1 MKEILLTSSV
11 LILALLLLRLL
22 FRKTISRRVQYAL
35 WGLVLLRLLIPVN
48 LPALRHNVLTAAE
61 PVQAQVVQRLE
72 RQEVFLPV
80 ERAPLAQHPEAQ
92 DAAPDVGAAVTRP
105 AVPAASDG
113 WVVATDTTAVR
124 YRQLTAAEILTYI
137 WYAGMAVMAVWF
149 LTANVRFAVRLRRSR
164 RPYPAAGC
172 KYPVYLAEHL
182 PSPCL
187 FGLLRPAV
195 YLTPAAVES
204 PETLR
209 HVLAHETTH
218 ARHLDPL
225 WSLLRCVCLAVYWF
239 DPLVWI
245 AAVVSRRDCE
255 LACDEGAL
263 KRLGEA
269 ERIPYGRTLL
279 RLIPVA
285 RTPESPMLSAT
296 TMTAGKRELK
306 DRVTR
311 IAENRRTM
319 GVALLAMVTAAAL
332 VCALTFT
339 GAKPSVR
346 SLTGEE
352 LSGYALVFNTADRW
366 QDSAGNDCTLRPVQ
380 FLTSVY
386 DDPMKIDMY
395 HLFYNGVSLE
405 QPISAA
411 ERQELVDT
419 CYDGYDPEVDLIKI
433 TAEQADHVLVR
444 WVDLTLAETDALNM
458 GSFAYLANYDA
469 YYHFHGDTNAPGDV
483 CFYAGEQSGDTVTLY
498 YQPEQCGVHLAD
510 TAGSNEEVWAKVTVE
525 PQKDGGFHIL
535 SNQLCHRPDGLLG
548 ESRLLTGEE
557 LAFFN
562 TEFFNSETADENGM
576 ANANYHNQFLTCLYD
591 SPQNLNLFDL
601 FYNGIGTWEAPSRA
615 ELEQLGVLA
624 ADGSQ
629 ICPTYKL
636 TAAAMDAFLLEN
648 TGLTLAQTNKVD
660 LDAFDYLP
668 DYDAY
673 YLTKGDTNYRSVTFT
688 SGERRGDYIQL
699 YWKDFYYG
707 SETNECV
714 TLLDRGDGQYW
725 FVSHLL
731 VDSDV
736 PSAFAYPEEDPWM
749 TIPLDDLTPY
759 EPQKMPLTRHSMDC
773 DQRGAGFIIDGT
785 DGGEYSI
792 QIYRSTDG
800 NVYAAVMQSE
810 AVGRD
815 GISEWEAD
823 VFFTFPSNV
832 YVSNDAERTDLFFF
846 HDLLGHS
853 GFTVSYSDYLS
864 GGPGRGGQIG
874 EVTDYYYLDGD
885 GVPCLLAHAKGD
897 TTIMDLD
904 GDGINELCAASGASG
919 QIFFLRDGRFYEAD
933 VKSLLQDAWPE
944 LRYWESAQWDVSY
957 RRMTVSASVSMPEWA
972 TAEHRDPS
980 ATAVRYV
987 YYRDGELLVYKPDAA
1002 EATDHVVGTPDVPEA
1017 VVAAAKATVLEA
1029 YQSARTE
1036 GYNAG
1041 AEFDDWRVE
1050 YLAEDWSQTYSGGTL
1065 VAYNMNYEYH
1075 AGKPAAITLA
1085 GGAYVDEDGWC
1096 MPDYPYCH
1104 YLFFIERDGQYTF
1117 LEEQMINDARPGSET
1132 FEAEMQRWAVELGLA
1147 SVADAAPEEL
1157 LSQLYDGSGG
1167 RFLTYLSAMSETDRQ
1182 TVCRKLDTILQG
1194 GTAEQ
1199 QSLYLD
1205 AVQTMAWCSHSF
1217 NDAQREAYDYFLE
1230 HSARSSQAAY
1240 RAQAVMDAL
1249 TGGGAVQMRLEPAD
1263 GVRGGDYT
1271 VGVSDGSGAVRAQG
1285 FSGSFYWATASDSD
1299 PSGSSITLQ
1308 SPDGRCTITAWENS
1322 SIVRCEEP
1330 GETAW
1335 LMAASTSSA
1344 PYDGNT
1350 VFTYLRKWYDEAEFN
1365 ALVDRLI
1372 VPADGRN
1379 REELAQSWLDA
1390 VGDVTIH
1397 QVTPGS
1403 KYENSFVQNRVTV
1416 ESAEPAAGLYDPELL
1431 AGQHFTFTNERIF
1444 VPGNYR
1450 SKEQQTVNSSARAYH
1465 GEYGPMPGGGAF
1477 LDTRSGLL
1485 YQTAD
1490 GWKGTFAP

>member
-35 WGLVLLRLLIPVN
+35 WGLVALRLLVPVS
-48 LPALRHNVLTAAE
+48 LPAMEHNVLTAAE
-61 PVQAQVVQRLE
+61 PVTARITDPALYVTPYRETIVSAPPG
-72 RQEVFLPV
+72 VFQTPAPYQSFRVDTATEDSTVTFTDGEHVTHSIEYKSQIPLTPV
-80 ERAPLAQHPEAQ
+80 LK
-92 DAAPDVGAAVTRP
+92 AVWH
-105 AVPAASDG
+105 AGMYV
-113 WVVATDTTAVR
+113 
-124 YRQLTAAEILTYI
+124 TAA
-137 WYAGMAVMAVWF
+137 WF
-149 LTANVRFAVRLRRSR
+149 LLANLRFLLRLRRSR
-164 RPYPAAGC
+164 KPYPVENC
-172 KYPVYLAEHL
+172 PYPVYLTAEL

-187 FGLLRPAV
+187 FGLFHPAV

-209 HVLAHETTH
+209 HVLIHETTH

-245 AAVVSRRDCE
+245 AAIVSRRDCE

-263 KRLGEA
+263 RQLGES
-269 ERIPYGRTLL
+269 ERIPYGQTLL

-285 RTPESPMLSAT
+285 GRSESPMLSAT

-311 IAENRRTM
+311 IAENRRTV
-319 GVALLAMVTAAAL
+319 GVALLAVVTAAAL

-352 LSGYALVFNTADRW
+352 LSEYALTFNTADRW

-386 DDPMKIDMY
+386 DDPTKIDMY
-395 HLFYNGVSLE
+395 HLFYNGVSPE

-419 CYDGYDPEVDLIKI
+419 CYDGYDPEVDLIKL

-444 WVDLTLAETDALNM
+444 WVDLPLAETDALNM
-458 GSFAYLANYDA
+458 GSFSYLSDYDA
-469 YYHFHGDTNAPGDV
+469 YYHFHGDTNAPGSV
-483 CFYAGEQSGDTVTLY
+483 CFYAGECSGDTVTLY
-498 YQPEQCGVHLAD
+498 YQPEQCGVYLVD
-510 TAGSNEEVWAKVTVE
+510 TAGSGEEVWAKVTVE
-525 PQKDGGFHIL
+525 PQPDGGLRIL
-535 SNQLCHRPDGLLG
+535 SNQICGRPDDLLG
-548 ESRLLTGEE
+548 VTRPLTGEE

-562 TEFFNSETADENGM
+562 TEFFNHDTDVDGVVR
-576 ANANYHNQFLTCLYD
+576 ANPHNQFLTCLYNV
-591 SPQNLNLFDL
+591 PQEINLYDL
-601 FYNGIGTWEAPSRA
+601 FYDGGGVREAPSQE

-624 ADGSQ
+624 EDGSQ
-629 ICPTYKL
+629 ICPTDKF
-636 TAAAMDAFLLEN
+636 TRADMDAFLLEN
-648 TGLTLAQTNKVD
+648 TGLTLAQTNQVD

-668 DYDAY
+668 EYDAY
-673 YLTKGDTNYRSVTFT
+673 YHTHGDTNYRSVTFT
-688 SGERRGDYIQL
+688 SGQRRGDYIQL

-707 SETNECV
+707 GETNECV

-731 VDSDV
+731 LDGDV
-736 PSAFAYPEEDPWM
+736 PSAFAYPDEEPWM
-749 TIPLDDLTPY
+749 TIPLSGLTPY
-759 EPQKMPLTRHSMDC
+759 QPQKTTLTRHSMDC

-792 QIYRSTDG
+792 RIYRSTDG

-810 AVGRD
+810 AAGRD
-815 GISEWEAD
+815 GMSEWEAD
-823 VFFTFPSNV
+823 VFFTFPNNV
-832 YVSNDAERTDLFFF
+832 DVSNDAERTDLFFF
-846 HDLLGHS
+846 EDLMGYS
-853 GFTVSYSDYLS
+853 GFTVTYRDYLS
-864 GGPGRGGQIG
+864 GGPGQGGQIG

-897 TTIMDLD
+897 AQLIDLD
-904 GDGINELCAASGASG
+904 GDGENELCAASGVSG
-919 QIFFLRDGRFYEAD
+919 QFFFLRDGRYYEAD
-933 VKSLLQDAWPE
+933 VKALLQDIWPE
-944 LRYWESAQWDVSY
+944 MNYWDHASWDLNY
-957 RRMTVSASVSMPEWA
+957 RRLAVSGFVTMPEWA
-972 TAEHRDPS
+972 TAEHPQPNADF
-980 ATAVRYV
+980 TRYL
-987 YYRDGELLVYKPDAA
+987 YYRDGALLVYKPDKDSQTA
-1002 EATDHVVGTPDVPEA
+1002 DHVVGTPDVPEP
-1017 VVAAAKATVLEA
+1017 VLAAAKAAVQKA
-1029 YQSARTE
+1029 YQDYKND
-1036 GYNAG
+1036 GYDSG
-1041 AEFDDWRVE
+1041 ADLDDWRVE
-1050 YLAEDWSQTYSGGTL
+1050 YVAEDWYRAYPNGML
-1065 VAYNMNYEYH
+1065 IAYNLNYEYH
-1075 AGKPAAITLA
+1075 AQKPANVTLA
-1085 GGAYVDEDGWC
+1085 GGAYVDEDGWL

-1104 YLFFIERDGQYTF
+1104 YLFFTETDGQYTF
-1117 LEEQMINDARPGSET
+1117 LEEWMLNDGGPGSKV
-1132 FEAEMQRWAVELGLA
+1132 FDAEMQRWAVELGLS
-1147 SVADAAPEEL
+1147 SVADTTPEEL
-1157 LSQLYDGSGG
+1157 LHQLYDGMGG
-1167 RFLTYLSAMSETDRQ
+1167 QFLTQLSTMSETDRQ
-1182 TVCRKLDTILQG
+1182 TVCQKLDVILQE

-1217 NDAQREAYDYFLE
+1217 DGAQREAYDYFLE

-1416 ESAEPAAGLYDPELL
+1416 ESVEPAAGLYDPELL
-1431 AGQHFTFTNERIF
+1431 AGLHFTFTNERIF

-1490 GWKGTFAP
+1490 GWKGTFAL

>member
-35 WGLVLLRLLIPVN
+35 WGLVALRLLVPVS
-48 LPALRHNVLTAAE
+48 LPAMEHNVLTAAE
-61 PVQAQVVQRLE
+61 PVTARITDPALYVTPYRETIVSAPPGVFQTPAPYQAFRVDTATEDSTVTFTDGKNVTHSIEYKSQIPLT
-72 RQEVFLPV
+72 PV
-80 ERAPLAQHPEAQ
+80 LK
-92 DAAPDVGAAVTRP
+92 AV
-105 AVPAASDG
+105 
-113 WVVATDTTAVR
+113 
-124 YRQLTAAEILTYI
+124 
-137 WYAGMAVMAVWF
+137 WYAGMTIMAVWF
-149 LTANVRFAVRLRRSR
+149 LLANLRFLLRLRRSR
-164 RPYPAAGC
+164 RPYPVENC
-172 KYPVYLAEHL
+172 PYPVYLTAEL

-187 FGLLRPAV
+187 FGLFHPAV

-209 HVLAHETTH
+209 HVLIHETTH

-245 AAVVSRRDCE
+245 AAIVSRRDCE

-263 KRLGEA
+263 RQLGES
-269 ERIPYGRTLL
+269 ERIPYGQTLL

-285 RTPESPMLSAT
+285 GRPESPMLSAT

-311 IAENRRTM
+311 IAENRRTV
-319 GVALLAMVTAAAL
+319 GVALLAVVTAAAL

-352 LSGYALVFNTADRW
+352 LSGYALTFNTADRW

-386 DDPMKIDMY
+386 DQPRSIDMY
-395 HLFYNGVSLE
+395 QLFYNGVSPE
-405 QPISAA
+405 QAVSDA
-411 ERQELVDT
+411 ERQEVTDT
-419 CYDGYDPEVDLIKI
+419 YYSGSDPEVDLIRI
-433 TAEQADHVLVR
+433 TAEQADTVLTR
-444 WVDLTLAETDALNM
+444 WTGLTLAETDALNM
-458 GSFAYLANYDA
+458 GSFSYLSDYDA
-469 YYHFHGDTNAPGDV
+469 YYHFHGDTNAPGSV
-483 CFYAGEQSGDTVTLY
+483 CFYAGECSGDTVTLY
-498 YQPEQCGVHLAD
+498 YQPEQCGVYLVD
-510 TAGSNEEVWAKVTVE
+510 TAGSGEEVWAKVTVE
-525 PQKDGGFHIL
+525 PQPDGNLRIL
-535 SNQLCHRPDGLLG
+535 SNQICGRPDDLLG
-548 ESRLLTGEE
+548 VTRPLTGEE

-562 TEFFNSETADENGM
+562 TEFFNHDTDVDGVVR
-576 ANANYHNQFLTCLYD
+576 ANPHNQFLTCLYNA
-591 SPQNLNLFDL
+591 PQEINLYDL
-601 FYNGIGTWEAPSRA
+601 FYDGGGVREAPSQE

-624 ADGSQ
+624 EDGSQ
-629 ICPTYKL
+629 ICPTDKF
-636 TAAAMDAFLLEN
+636 TRADMDAFLLEN
-648 TGLTLAQTNKVD
+648 TGLTLAQTNQVD

-668 DYDAY
+668 EYDAY
-673 YLTKGDTNYRSVTFT
+673 YHTHGDTNYRSVTFT
-688 SGERRGDYIQL
+688 SGQRRGDYIQL

-707 SETNECV
+707 GETNECI

-731 VDSDV
+731 LDGDV
-736 PSAFAYPEEDPWM
+736 PSAFAYPDEEPWM
-749 TIPLDDLTPY
+749 TLPLSGLTPY
-759 EPQKMPLTRHSMDC
+759 QPQKTTLTRHSMDC

-792 QIYRSTDG
+792 RIYRSTDG

-810 AVGRD
+810 AAGRD
-815 GISEWEAD
+815 GMSEWEAD
-823 VFFTFPSNV
+823 VFFTFPNNV
-832 YVSNDAERTDLFFF
+832 DVSNDAERTDLFFF
-846 HDLLGHS
+846 EDLMGYS
-853 GFTVSYSDYLS
+853 GFTVTYRDYLS
-864 GGPGRGGQIG
+864 GGPGQGGQIG

-897 TTIMDLD
+897 AQLIDLD

-919 QIFFLRDGRFYEAD
+919 QIFFQRDSRFYEAD

-957 RRMTVSASVSMPEWA
+957 RRMTVSASAGMPEWA
-972 TAEHRDPS
+972 DAEHRDPS

-1002 EATDHVVGTPDVPEA
+1002 EATDHVVGAPDVPEA

-1075 AGKPAAITLA
+1075 AGKPAAIMLA

-1104 YLFFIERDGQYTF
+1104 YLLFAEKDGQYTF
-1117 LEEQMINDARPGSET
+1117 LKEQMINDGGPGT
-1132 FEAEMQRWAVELGLA
+1132 PFFEAEMLWLAADAGLT
-1147 SVADAAPEEL
+1147 SLTDAAPEEL
-1157 LSQLYDGSGG
+1157 LLQLYDGKGG
-1167 RFLTYLSAMSETDRQ
+1167 RFLTQLSTMSETDRQ
-1182 TVCRKLDTILQG
+1182 TVCQKLDVILQE

-1217 NDAQREAYDYFLE
+1217 DGAQREAYDYFLE
-1230 HSARSSQAAY
+1230 HSARSSQAAQQ
-1240 RAQAVMDAL
+1240 AQQIMDAL
-1249 TGGGAVQMRLEPAD
+1249 VSEGTITLEYWENGSVNTRALDPTQ
-1263 GVRGGDYT
+1263 GVT
-1271 VGVSDGSGAVRAQG
+1271 PLRAAA
-1285 FSGSFYWATASDSD
+1285 FSDSFFWAEAAPIED
-1299 PSGSSITLQ
+1299 GALPEPKLTLSSRNGDITVTVWGPCPQVYCVYQDRTYAFLAAGTATGF
-1308 SPDGRCTITAWENS
+1308 DGDR
-1322 SIVRCEEP
+1322 P
-1330 GETAW
+1330 
-1335 LMAASTSSA
+1335 
-1344 PYDGNT
+1344 
-1350 VFTYLRKWYDEAEFN
+1350 FTYLRKWYDDAK
-1365 ALVDRLI
+1365 
-1372 VPADGRN
+1372 
-1379 REELAQSWLDA
+1379 AQ
-1390 VGDVTIH
+1390 
-1397 QVTPGS
+1397 
-1403 KYENSFVQNRVTV
+1403 
-1416 ESAEPAAGLYDPELL
+1416 
-1431 AGQHFTFTNERIF
+1431 
-1444 VPGNYR
+1444 
-1450 SKEQQTVNSSARAYH
+1450 
-1465 GEYGPMPGGGAF
+1465 
-1477 LDTRSGLL
+1477 
-1485 YQTAD
+1485 
-1490 GWKGTFAP
+1490 

>member
-35 WGLVLLRLLIPVN
+35 WGLVALRLLVPVS
-48 LPALRHNVLTAAE
+48 LPAMEHNVLTAAE
-61 PVQAQVVQRLE
+61 PVTARITAPALYVTPYRETIVSAPPGVFQTPAPYQAFRVDTATEDSTVTFTDGEHVTHSIEYKSQIPLT
-72 RQEVFLPV
+72 PV
-80 ERAPLAQHPEAQ
+80 LK
-92 DAAPDVGAAVTRP
+92 AV
-105 AVPAASDG
+105 
-113 WVVATDTTAVR
+113 
-124 YRQLTAAEILTYI
+124 

-149 LTANVRFAVRLRRSR
+149 LLANLRFLLRLRRSR
-164 RPYPAAGC
+164 RPYPVESC
-172 KYPVYLAEHL
+172 PYPVYLTAEL

-187 FGLLRPAV
+187 FGLFHPAV

-209 HVLAHETTH
+209 HVLIHETTH

-225 WSLLRCVCLAVYWF
+225 WSLLRCVCLAIYWF

-245 AAVVSRRDCE
+245 AAIVSRRDCE

-263 KRLGEA
+263 RQLGES
-269 ERIPYGRTLL
+269 ERIPYGQTLL

-285 RTPESPMLSAT
+285 GRPESPMLSAT

-311 IAENRRTM
+311 IAENRRTV
-319 GVALLAMVTAAAL
+319 GVALLAVVTAAAL

-346 SLTGEE
+346 PLTGEE
-352 LSGYALVFNTADRW
+352 LSEYALAFNTADRW
-366 QDSAGNDCTLRPVQ
+366 QDSAGNDCGLRPVQ

-386 DDPMKIDMY
+386 DDPTKIDMY
-395 HLFYNGVSLE
+395 HLFYNGVSPE
-405 QPISAA
+405 QPVSAA

-433 TAEQADHVLVR
+433 TAEQTDHVLVR

-469 YYHFHGDTNAPGDV
+469 YYHFHGDTNVLSDV
-483 CFYAGEQSGDTVTLY
+483 CFYAGERSGDTVTLY
-498 YQPEQCGVHLAD
+498 YQPEQCGVYLMD
-510 TAGSNEEVWAKVTVE
+510 TAGSGEEVWAKVTVA
-525 PQKDGGFHIL
+525 PQSGGGFQFR
-535 SNQLCHRPDGLLG
+535 SNQLCARPDALLS
-548 ESRLLTGEE
+548 SRPLTGEE

-562 TEFFNSETADENGM
+562 TQFFNSQTTNEFGGVQPTL
-576 ANANYHNQFLTCLYD
+576 HNQFLTCLYAG
-591 SPQNLNLFDL
+591 PQDINLFDL
-601 FYNGIGTWEAPSRA
+601 FYNGAGTWEAPSQA
-615 ELEQLGVLA
+615 ELEQLDVLA
-624 ADGSQ
+624 EDGSQ

-636 TAAAMDAFLLEN
+636 TTAAMDAFLLEN

-688 SGERRGDYIQL
+688 GGERKGSYIRL

-707 SETNECV
+707 GETNECV

-731 VDSDV
+731 VDKDI
-736 PSAFAYPEEDPWM
+736 PSPYNRPEGDPWM
-749 TIPLDDLTPY
+749 TLSLDGLTPY
-759 EPQKMPLTRHSMDC
+759 EPQKMSLTRHSDDC
-773 DQRGAGFIIDGT
+773 AERGGGFSVAGS
-785 DGGEYSI
+785 GGEGYSLRV
-792 QIYRSTDG
+792 YRSTDG
-800 NVYAAVMQSE
+800 AIYAAIMRAE
-810 AVGRD
+810 AVSSQQ
-815 GISEWEAD
+815 GITQWEAD
-823 VFFTFPSNV
+823 VFFTVPALDGW
-832 YVSNDAERTDLFFF
+832 NDANDVRLFFF
-846 HDLLGHS
+846 HELLGHS
-853 GFTVSYSDYLS
+853 GFTVSYSDYLT
-864 GGPGRGGQIG
+864 GGPGRGGYIDT
-874 EVTDYYYLDGD
+874 VTDYYYLDNSGT
-885 GVPCLLAHAKGD
+885 PYLLARVKGD
-897 TTIMDLD
+897 CEAIDLD
-904 GDGINELCAASGASG
+904 GDGENELCAASGVSG
-919 QIFFLRDGRFYEAD
+919 QFFFLRDNRYYEAD
-933 VKSLLQDAWPE
+933 VKALLQDAWPE
-944 LRYWESAQWDVSY
+944 MNYWDHASWDLNY
-957 RRMTVSASVSMPEWA
+957 RRLAVSGFVTMPEWA
-972 TAEHRDPS
+972 TAEHPQPNADF
-980 ATAVRYV
+980 TRYL
-987 YYRDGELLVYKPDAA
+987 YYRDGALLVYKPDKDSQTA
-1002 EATDHVVGTPDVPEA
+1002 DHVVGTPDVPEP
-1017 VVAAAKATVLEA
+1017 VLAAAKAAVQKA
-1029 YQSARTE
+1029 YQDYKNG
-1036 GYNAG
+1036 GYDSG
-1041 AEFDDWRVE
+1041 ADLDDWRVE
-1050 YLAEDWSQTYSGGTL
+1050 YVAEDWYRAYPNGTL
-1065 VAYNMNYEYH
+1065 IAYNLNYEYH
-1075 AGKPAAITLA
+1075 AQKPANVTLA
-1085 GGAYVDEDGWC
+1085 GGAYVDEDGWL

-1104 YLFFIERDGQYTF
+1104 YLFFTETDGQYTF
-1117 LEEQMINDARPGSET
+1117 LEEWMLNDGGPGSKV
-1132 FEAEMQRWAVELGLA
+1132 FDAEMQRWAVELGLS
-1147 SVADAAPEEL
+1147 SVSDATPEEL
-1157 LSQLYDGSGG
+1157 LLQLYDGKGG
-1167 RFLTYLSAMSETDRQ
+1167 RFLTQLSGMSEAERQ
-1182 TVCRKLDTILQG
+1182 LVCQKLDTILQY

-1217 NDAQREAYDYFLE
+1217 DGAQREAYDYFLE

>member
-1 MKEILLTSSV
+1 
-11 LILALLLLRLL
+11 
-22 FRKTISRRVQYAL
+22 
-35 WGLVLLRLLIPVN
+35 
-48 LPALRHNVLTAAE
+48 
-61 PVQAQVVQRLE
+61 
-72 RQEVFLPV
+72 
-80 ERAPLAQHPEAQ
+80 
-92 DAAPDVGAAVTRP
+92 
-105 AVPAASDG
+105 
-113 WVVATDTTAVR
+113 
-124 YRQLTAAEILTYI
+124 
-137 WYAGMAVMAVWF
+137 
-149 LTANVRFAVRLRRSR
+149 
-164 RPYPAAGC
+164 
-172 KYPVYLAEHL
+172 
-182 PSPCL
+182 
-187 FGLLRPAV
+187 
-195 YLTPAAVES
+195 
-204 PETLR
+204 
-209 HVLAHETTH
+209 
-218 ARHLDPL
+218 
-225 WSLLRCVCLAVYWF
+225 
-239 DPLVWI
+239 
-245 AAVVSRRDCE
+245 
-255 LACDEGAL
+255 
-263 KRLGEA
+263 
-269 ERIPYGRTLL
+269 
-279 RLIPVA
+279 
-285 RTPESPMLSAT
+285 MLSAT
-296 TMTAGKRELK
+296 TMTAGKKELK
-306 DRVTR
+306 DRITR
-311 IAENRRTM
+311 IAENRRTV
-319 GVALLAMVTAAAL
+319 GVALLAVVAAAAL

-352 LSGYALVFNTADRW
+352 LSEYALAFNTADRW
-366 QDSAGNDCTLRPVQ
+366 QDSAGNDCTFRPVQ
-380 FLTSVY
+380 LLTSVY

-395 HLFYNGVSLE
+395 HLFYNGVSPE

-444 WVDLTLAETDALNM
+444 WVDLPLAETDALSM

-469 YYHFHGDTNAPGDV
+469 YYHFHGDTNALGDV
-483 CFYAGEQSGDTVTLY
+483 CFYAGERSGDTVTLY
-498 YQPEQCGVHLAD
+498 YQPEQCGAQLVD
-510 TAGSNEEVWAKVTVE
+510 TAGSGKEVWAKVTVV
-525 PQKDGGFHIL
+525 PQPGGGFQL
-535 SNQLCHRPDGLLG
+535 RSNQLCARPDALLS
-548 ESRLLTGEE
+548 SRLLTGEE

-562 TEFFNSETADENGM
+562 TQFFNSQTTNEFGGVQHTL
-576 ANANYHNQFLTCLYD
+576 HNQFLTCLYAG
-591 SPQNLNLFDL
+591 PQDINLFGL
-601 FYNGIGTWEAPSRA
+601 FYNGIGTWEAPSQA

-688 SGERRGDYIQL
+688 GGEREGSYIRL

-707 SETNECV
+707 GETNECV

-731 VDSDV
+731 VDSV
-736 PSAFAYPEEDPWM
+736 TPSAFAYPEEDPWM

-759 EPQKMPLTRHSMDC
+759 EPQKMSLTRHSDDC
-773 DQRGAGFIIDGT
+773 AERGGGFSVDGS
-785 DGGEYSI
+785 GGEGYSLRV
-792 QIYRSTDG
+792 YRSTDG
-800 NVYAAVMQSE
+800 AIYAAIMRAE
-810 AVGRD
+810 AVSSQQ
-815 GISEWEAD
+815 GITQWEAD
-823 VFFTFPSNV
+823 VFFTAPALDIQDLDDTV
-832 YVSNDAERTDLFFF
+832 RLFFF

-853 GFTVSYSDYLS
+853 GFTVSYLDYLT
-864 GGPGRGGQIG
+864 GGPGRGGYIG
-874 EVTDYYYLDGD
+874 TVTDYYYLDNSGT
-885 GVPCLLAHAKGD
+885 PYLLARVKGD
-897 TTIMDLD
+897 CEAIDLD
-904 GDGINELCAASGASG
+904 GDGENELCAASGVSG
-919 QIFFLRDGRFYEAD
+919 QIFFLQDGRYYEAD
-933 VKSLLQDAWPE
+933 VKALLQDAWPE
-944 LRYWESAQWDVSY
+944 MNYWDHASWDLNY
-957 RRMTVSASVSMPEWA
+957 RRLTVRGFVSMPAWA
-972 TAEHRDPS
+972 TAEHPQPD
-980 ATAVRYV
+980 ADFTRYL
-987 YYRDGELLVYKPDAA
+987 YYRDGELLVYKPDKASQTA
-1002 EATDHVVGTPDVPEA
+1002 DHVVGTPDVPEA

-1075 AGKPAAITLA
+1075 AGKPAAIMLA

-1104 YLFFIERDGQYTF
+1104 YLLFAEKDGQYTF
-1117 LEEQMINDARPGSET
+1117 LKEQMINDGGPGT
-1132 FEAEMQRWAVELGLA
+1132 PFFEAEMLWLAADAGLT
-1147 SVADAAPEEL
+1147 SLTDAAPEEL
-1157 LSQLYDGSGG
+1157 LLQLYDGKGG
-1167 RFLTYLSAMSETDRQ
+1167 RFLTQLSTMSETDRQ
-1182 TVCRKLDTILQG
+1182 TVCQKLDVILQE

-1217 NDAQREAYDYFLE
+1217 DGAQREAYDYFLE

-1416 ESAEPAAGLYDPELL
+1416 ESVEPAAGLYDPELL
-1431 AGQHFTFTNERIF
+1431 AGLHFTFTNERIF

>member
-22 FRKTISRRVQYAL
+22 FRKTISRQVQYAL
-35 WGLVLLRLLIPVN
+35 WGLVALRLLVPVS
-48 LPALRHNVLTAAE
+48 LPAMEHNVLTAAE
-61 PVQAQVVQRLE
+61 PVTARITAPALYVTPYRETIVSAPPG
-72 RQEVFLPV
+72 VFQTPAPYQSFRVDTATEDSTVTFTDGKNVTHSIEYKSQIPLTPV
-80 ERAPLAQHPEAQ
+80 LK
-92 DAAPDVGAAVTRP
+92 AV
-105 AVPAASDG
+105 
-113 WVVATDTTAVR
+113 
-124 YRQLTAAEILTYI
+124 
-137 WYAGMAVMAVWF
+137 WYAGVAVMAAWF
-149 LTANVRFAVRLRRSR
+149 LLANLRFLLRLRRSR
-164 RPYPAAGC
+164 RPYPVESC
-172 KYPVYLAEHL
+172 PYPMYLTAEL

-187 FGLLRPAV
+187 FGLFHPAV

-209 HVLAHETTH
+209 HVLIHETTH

-225 WSLLRCVCLAVYWF
+225 WSLLRCVCLAIYWF

-245 AAVVSRRDCE
+245 AAIVSRRDCE

-263 KRLGEA
+263 RQLGES
-269 ERIPYGRTLL
+269 ERIPYGQTLL

-285 RTPESPMLSAT
+285 GRPESPMLSAT

-311 IAENRRTM
+311 IAENRRTV
-319 GVALLAMVTAAAL
+319 GVALLAVVTAAAL

-346 SLTGEE
+346 PLTGEE
-352 LSGYALVFNTADRW
+352 LSEYALAFNTADRW
-366 QDSAGNDCTLRPVQ
+366 QDSAGNDCGLRPVQ

-386 DDPMKIDMY
+386 DDPTKIDMY
-395 HLFYNGVSLE
+395 HLFYNGVSPE
-405 QPISAA
+405 QPVSAA

-419 CYDGYDPEVDLIKI
+419 YYDGYDPEVDLIKI
-433 TAEQADHVLVR
+433 TAEQTDHVLVR

-469 YYHFHGDTNAPGDV
+469 YYHFHGDTNVLSDV
-483 CFYAGEQSGDTVTLY
+483 CFYAGERSGDTVTLY
-498 YQPEQCGVHLAD
+498 YQPEQCGVYLMD
-510 TAGSNEEVWAKVTVE
+510 TADSGEEVWAKVTVA
-525 PQKDGGFHIL
+525 PQSGGVFKL
-535 SNQLCHRPDGLLG
+535 RSNQLCDRPDALLS
-548 ESRLLTGEE
+548 SRLLTGDE

-562 TEFFNSETADENGM
+562 TQFFNSQTTNEFGGVQHTL
-576 ANANYHNQFLTCLYD
+576 HNQFLTCLYAG
-591 SPQNLNLFDL
+591 PQDINLFGL
-601 FYNGIGTWEAPSRA
+601 FYNGIGTWEAPSQA

-688 SGERRGDYIQL
+688 SGEREGSYIRL

-707 SETNECV
+707 GETNECV

-731 VDSDV
+731 VDKDI
-736 PSAFAYPEEDPWM
+736 PSPYNRPEGDPWM
-749 TIPLDDLTPY
+749 TLSLDGLTPY
-759 EPQKMPLTRHSMDC
+759 EPQKMSLTRHSDDC
-773 DQRGAGFIIDGT
+773 AERGGGFSVAGS
-785 DGGEYSI
+785 GGEGYSLRV
-792 QIYRSTDG
+792 YRSTDG
-800 NVYAAVMQSE
+800 AIYAAIMRAE
-810 AVGRD
+810 AVSSQQ
-815 GISEWEAD
+815 GITQWEAD
-823 VFFTFPSNV
+823 VFFTVPALDGW
-832 YVSNDAERTDLFFF
+832 NDANDVRLFFF
-846 HDLLGHS
+846 HELLGHS
-853 GFTVSYSDYLS
+853 GFTVSYSDYLT
-864 GGPGRGGQIG
+864 GGPGRGGYIDT
-874 EVTDYYYLDGD
+874 VTDYYYLDGD

-897 TTIMDLD
+897 AQLIDLD

-919 QIFFLRDGRFYEAD
+919 QIFFQRDSRFYEAD

-957 RRMTVSASVSMPEWA
+957 RRMTVSASAGMPEWA
-972 TAEHRDPS
+972 DAEHRDPS

-1075 AGKPAAITLA
+1075 AGKPAAIMLA

-1104 YLFFIERDGQYTF
+1104 YLLFAEKDGQYTF
-1117 LEEQMINDARPGSET
+1117 LKEQMINDGGPGT
-1132 FEAEMQRWAVELGLA
+1132 PFFEAEMLWLAADAGLT
-1147 SVADAAPEEL
+1147 SLTDAAPEEL

-1182 TVCRKLDTILQG
+1182 TVCQKLDVILQE

-1217 NDAQREAYDYFLE
+1217 DGAQREAYDYFLE
-1230 HSARSSQAAY
+1230 HSARSSQAAQQ
-1240 RAQAVMDAL
+1240 AQQIMDAL
-1249 TGGGAVQMRLEPAD
+1249 VSEGTITLEYWENGSVNTRALDPTQ
-1263 GVRGGDYT
+1263 GVT
-1271 VGVSDGSGAVRAQG
+1271 PLRAAA
-1285 FSGSFYWATASDSD
+1285 FSDSFFWAEAAPIED
-1299 PSGSSITLQ
+1299 GALPEPKLTLSSRNGDITVTVWGPCPQVYCVYQDRTYAFLAAGTATGF
-1308 SPDGRCTITAWENS
+1308 DGDR
-1322 SIVRCEEP
+1322 P
-1330 GETAW
+1330 
-1335 LMAASTSSA
+1335 
-1344 PYDGNT
+1344 
-1350 VFTYLRKWYDEAEFN
+1350 FTYLRKWYDDAK
-1365 ALVDRLI
+1365 
-1372 VPADGRN
+1372 
-1379 REELAQSWLDA
+1379 AQ
-1390 VGDVTIH
+1390 
-1397 QVTPGS
+1397 
-1403 KYENSFVQNRVTV
+1403 
-1416 ESAEPAAGLYDPELL
+1416 
-1431 AGQHFTFTNERIF
+1431 
-1444 VPGNYR
+1444 
-1450 SKEQQTVNSSARAYH
+1450 
-1465 GEYGPMPGGGAF
+1465 
-1477 LDTRSGLL
+1477 
-1485 YQTAD
+1485 
-1490 GWKGTFAP
+1490 

>member
-22 FRKTISRRVQYAL
+22 FRKTISRQVQYAL
-35 WGLVLLRLLIPVN
+35 WGLVALRLLVPVS
-48 LPALRHNVLTAAE
+48 LPAMEHNVLTAAE
-61 PVQAQVVQRLE
+61 PVTARITAPALYVTPYRETIVSAPPG
-72 RQEVFLPV
+72 VFQTPAPYQSFRVDTATEDSTVTFTDGKNVTHSIEYQSQIPLTPV
-80 ERAPLAQHPEAQ
+80 LK
-92 DAAPDVGAAVTRP
+92 AV
-105 AVPAASDG
+105 
-113 WVVATDTTAVR
+113 
-124 YRQLTAAEILTYI
+124 
-137 WYAGMAVMAVWF
+137 WYAGMTIMAVWF
-149 LTANVRFAVRLRRSR
+149 LLANLRFLLRLRRSR
-164 RPYPAAGC
+164 KPYPVENC
-172 KYPVYLAEHL
+172 PYPVYLTAEL

-187 FGLLRPAV
+187 FGLFHPAV

-209 HVLAHETTH
+209 HVLIHETTH

-245 AAVVSRRDCE
+245 AAIVSRRDCE

-263 KRLGEA
+263 RQLGES
-269 ERIPYGRTLL
+269 ERIPYGQTLL

-285 RTPESPMLSAT
+285 GRPESPMLSAT

-311 IAENRRTM
+311 IAENRRTV
-319 GVALLAMVTAAAL
+319 GVALLAVVTAAAL

-339 GAKPSVR
+339 RAKPSVR
-346 SLTGEE
+346 PLTGEE
-352 LSGYALVFNTADRW
+352 LSEYALAFNTADRW
-366 QDSAGNDCTLRPVQ
+366 QDSAGNDCGLRPVQ

-386 DDPMKIDMY
+386 DDPTKIDMY
-395 HLFYNGVSLE
+395 HLFYNGVSPE

-433 TAEQADHVLVR
+433 TAEQADTVLTR
-444 WVDLTLAETDALNM
+444 WTGLTLAETDALNM
-458 GSFAYLANYDA
+458 GSFSYLSDYDA
-469 YYHFHGDTNAPGDV
+469 YYHFHGDTNAPGSV
-483 CFYAGEQSGDTVTLY
+483 CFYAGECSGDTVTLY
-498 YQPEQCGVHLAD
+498 YQPEQCGVYLVD
-510 TAGSNEEVWAKVTVE
+510 TAGSGEEVWAKVTVE
-525 PQKDGGFHIL
+525 PQPDGGLRIL
-535 SNQLCHRPDGLLG
+535 SNQICGRPDDLLG
-548 ESRLLTGEE
+548 VTRPLTGEE

-562 TEFFNSETADENGM
+562 TEFFNHDTDVDGVVR
-576 ANANYHNQFLTCLYD
+576 ANPHNQFLTCLYNV
-591 SPQNLNLFDL
+591 PQEINLYDL
-601 FYNGIGTWEAPSRA
+601 FYDGGGVREAPSQE

-624 ADGSQ
+624 EDGSQ
-629 ICPTYKL
+629 ICPTDKF
-636 TAAAMDAFLLEN
+636 TRADMDAFLLEN
-648 TGLTLAQTNKVD
+648 TGLTLAQTNQVD

-668 DYDAY
+668 EYDAY
-673 YLTKGDTNYRSVTFT
+673 YHTHGDTNYRSVTFT
-688 SGERRGDYIQL
+688 SGQRRGDYIQL

-707 SETNECV
+707 GETNECV

-731 VDSDV
+731 VDSV
-736 PSAFAYPEEDPWM
+736 TPSAFAYPEEDPWM

-792 QIYRSTDG
+792 RIYRSTDD

-810 AVGRD
+810 AAGRD
-815 GISEWEAD
+815 GMSEWEAD
-823 VFFTFPSNV
+823 VFFTFPNNV
-832 YVSNDAERTDLFFF
+832 DVSNDAERTDLFFF
-846 HDLLGHS
+846 EDLMGYS
-853 GFTVSYSDYLS
+853 GFTVTYRDYLS
-864 GGPGRGGQIG
+864 GGPGRGGYIG
-874 EVTDYYYLDGD
+874 TVTDYYYLDNSGT
-885 GVPCLLAHAKGD
+885 PYLLARVKGD
-897 TTIMDLD
+897 CEAIDLD
-904 GDGINELCAASGASG
+904 GDGENELCAASGASG
-919 QIFFLRDGRFYEAD
+919 QIFFQRDSRFYEAD

-957 RRMTVSASVSMPEWA
+957 RRMTVSASAGMPEWA
-972 TAEHRDPS
+972 DAEHRDPS

-1050 YLAEDWSQTYSGGTL
+1050 YLAEDWYRAYPNGTL
-1065 VAYNMNYEYH
+1065 IAYNLNYEYH
-1075 AGKPAAITLA
+1075 AQKPANVTLA
-1085 GGAYVDEDGWC
+1085 GGAYVDEDGWL

-1104 YLFFIERDGQYTF
+1104 YLFFTETDGQYTF
-1117 LEEQMINDARPGSET
+1117 LEEWMLNDGGPGSKV
-1132 FEAEMQRWAVELGLA
+1132 FDAEMQRWAVELGLS
-1147 SVADAAPEEL
+1147 SVSDATPEEL
-1157 LSQLYDGSGG
+1157 LLQLYDGKGG
-1167 RFLTYLSAMSETDRQ
+1167 RFLTQLSGMSEAERQ
-1182 TVCRKLDTILQG
+1182 LVCQKLDKILQH

-1199 QSLYLD
+1199 QSLYMD
-1205 AVQTMAWCSHSF
+1205 AVQSLSWCAYSF
-1217 NDAQREAYDYFLE
+1217 NDAQQQAYDYFLE

-1285 FSGSFYWATASDSD
+1285 FSGNFYWATASDSD

>member
-22 FRKTISRRVQYAL
+22 FRKTISRQVQYAL
-35 WGLVLLRLLIPVN
+35 WGLVALRLLVPVS
-48 LPALRHNVLTAAE
+48 LPAMEHNVLTAAE
-61 PVQAQVVQRLE
+61 PVTARITAPALYVTPYRETIVSAPPGVFQTPAPYQAFRVDTATEDSTVTFTDGKNVTHSIEYKSQIPLT
-72 RQEVFLPV
+72 PV
-80 ERAPLAQHPEAQ
+80 LK
-92 DAAPDVGAAVTRP
+92 AV
-105 AVPAASDG
+105 
-113 WVVATDTTAVR
+113 WH
-124 YRQLTAAEILTYI
+124 
-137 WYAGMAVMAVWF
+137 AGMYVMAAWF
-149 LTANVRFAVRLRRSR
+149 LLANLHFMLRLRRSR
-164 RPYPAAGC
+164 KPYPVENC
-172 KYPVYLAEHL
+172 PYPVYLTAEL

-187 FGLLRPAV
+187 FGLFHPAV

-209 HVLAHETTH
+209 HVLIHETTH

-245 AAVVSRRDCE
+245 AAIVSRRDCE

-263 KRLGEA
+263 RQLGES
-269 ERIPYGRTLL
+269 ERIPYGQTLL

-285 RTPESPMLSAT
+285 GRPESPMLSAT

-311 IAENRRTM
+311 IAENRRTV
-319 GVALLAMVTAAAL
+319 GVALLAVMTAAAL

-339 GAKPSVR
+339 GAKPSAR

-352 LSGYALVFNTADRW
+352 LSEYALVFNTADRW

-380 FLTSVY
+380 FLASVY

-395 HLFYNGVSLE
+395 HLFYNGVSPE

-444 WVDLTLAETDALNM
+444 WVDLTLAETDALSM

-469 YYHFHGDTNAPGDV
+469 YYHFHGDTNALGDV
-483 CFYAGEQSGDTVTLY
+483 CFYAGERSGDTVTLY
-498 YQPEQCGVHLAD
+498 YQPEQCGVYLVD
-510 TAGSNEEVWAKVTVE
+510 TAGSGEEVWAKVTVE
-525 PQKDGGFHIL
+525 PQPDGNLRIL
-535 SNQLCHRPDGLLG
+535 SNQICGRPDDLLG
-548 ESRLLTGEE
+548 VTRPLTGEE

-562 TEFFNSETADENGM
+562 TEFFNHDTDVDGVVR
-576 ANANYHNQFLTCLYD
+576 ANPHNQFLTCLYNA
-591 SPQNLNLFDL
+591 PQEINLYDL
-601 FYNGIGTWEAPSRA
+601 FYDGGGVREAPSQE

-624 ADGSQ
+624 EDGSQ
-629 ICPTYKL
+629 ICPTDKF
-636 TAAAMDAFLLEN
+636 TRADMDAFLLEN
-648 TGLTLAQTNKVD
+648 TGLTLAQTNQVD

-668 DYDAY
+668 EYDAY
-673 YLTKGDTNYRSVTFT
+673 YHTHGDTNYRSVTFT
-688 SGERRGDYIQL
+688 SGQRRGDYIQL

-707 SETNECV
+707 GETNECV

-731 VDSDV
+731 LDGDV
-736 PSAFAYPEEDPWM
+736 PSAFAYPDEEPWM
-749 TIPLDDLTPY
+749 TLPLSGLTPY
-759 EPQKMPLTRHSMDC
+759 QPQKTTLTRHSDDC
-773 DQRGAGFIIDGT
+773 AERGGGFSVAGS
-785 DGGEYSI
+785 GGEGYSLRV
-792 QIYRSTDG
+792 YRSTDG
-800 NVYAAVMQSE
+800 AIYAAIMRAEVVSSQQ
-810 AVGRD
+810 
-815 GISEWEAD
+815 GITQWEAD
-823 VFFTFPSNV
+823 VFFTVPALDGW
-832 YVSNDAERTDLFFF
+832 NDANDVRLFFF

-853 GFTVSYSDYLS
+853 GFTVSYSDYLT
-864 GGPGRGGQIG
+864 GGPGWGGYIDT
-874 EVTDYYYLDGD
+874 VTDYYYLDNSGT
-885 GVPCLLAHAKGD
+885 PYLLARAKGD
-897 TTIMDLD
+897 CEAIDLD
-904 GDGINELCAASGASG
+904 GDGENELCAASGVSG
-919 QIFFLRDGRFYEAD
+919 QIFFLRDGRYYEAD
-933 VKSLLQDAWPE
+933 VKALLQDAWPE
-944 LRYWESAQWDVSY
+944 MNYWDHASWDLNY
-957 RRMTVSASVSMPEWA
+957 RRLTVRGFVSMPAWA
-972 TAEHRDPS
+972 TADHPQPD
-980 ATAVRYV
+980 ADFTRYL
-987 YYRDGELLVYKPDAA
+987 YYRDGELLVYKPDKDSQTA
-1002 EATDHVVGTPDVPEA
+1002 DHVVGTPDVPEP
-1017 VVAAAKATVLEA
+1017 VLAAAKDTVQKA
-1029 YQSARTE
+1029 YQDYKNN
-1036 GYNAG
+1036 GYSSG
-1041 AEFDDWRVE
+1041 ADLDDWRVE
-1050 YLAEDWSQTYSGGTL
+1050 YLSESWRR
-1065 VAYNMNYEYH
+1065 AYPTGALIAYDLNYEYH
-1075 AGKPAAITLA
+1075 AQKPANVMLA
-1085 GGAYVDEDGWC
+1085 GGAYVDEDGWL

-1104 YLFFIERDGQYTF
+1104 YLFFIERNGQYTF
-1117 LEEQMINDARPGSET
+1117 LEEQMINDAGPGSEI

-1147 SVADAAPEEL
+1147 SVSDAAPEEL
-1157 LSQLYDGSGG
+1157 LFQLYDGKGG
-1167 RFLTYLSAMSETDRQ
+1167 SFLTQLSEMSDAEQ
-1182 TVCRKLDTILQG
+1182 QFVCQKLDMILQH

-1199 QSLYLD
+1199 QSLYMD
-1205 AVQTMAWCSHSF
+1205 AVQTLSWCAYSF
-1217 NDAQREAYDYFLE
+1217 NDAQQQAYDYFLE
-1230 HSARSSQAAY
+1230 YSARSAQAAQQ
-1240 RAQAVMDAL
+1240 AQLIMDAL
-1249 TGGGAVQMRLEPAD
+1249 VAEGTITLEYWENGSVNTRALDPTQ
-1263 GVRGGDYT
+1263 GVT
-1271 VGVSDGSGAVRAQG
+1271 PLRAAA
-1285 FSGSFYWATASDSD
+1285 FSDSFFWAEAAPVED
-1299 PSGSSITLQ
+1299 GALPEPKLTLSSRNGDITVTVWGPCPQVYCVYQGRTYAFLAAGTATGF
-1308 SPDGRCTITAWENS
+1308 DGDR
-1322 SIVRCEEP
+1322 P
-1330 GETAW
+1330 
-1335 LMAASTSSA
+1335 
-1344 PYDGNT
+1344 
-1350 VFTYLRKWYDEAEFN
+1350 FTYLRKWYDEAEFN

>member
-22 FRKTISRRVQYAL
+22 FRKTISRQVQYAL
-35 WGLVLLRLLIPVN
+35 WGLVALRLLVPVS
-48 LPALRHNVLTAAE
+48 LPAMEHNVLTAAE
-61 PVQAQVVQRLE
+61 PVTARITAPALYVTPYRETIVSAPPG
-72 RQEVFLPV
+72 VFQTPAPYQSFRVDTATEDSTVTFTDGKNVTHSIEYKSQIPLTPV
-80 ERAPLAQHPEAQ
+80 LK
-92 DAAPDVGAAVTRP
+92 AV
-105 AVPAASDG
+105 
-113 WVVATDTTAVR
+113 WH
-124 YRQLTAAEILTYI
+124 
-137 WYAGMAVMAVWF
+137 AGMYVMAAWF
-149 LTANVRFAVRLRRSR
+149 LLANLRFMLRLRRSR
-164 RPYPAAGC
+164 RPYPVENC
-172 KYPVYLAEHL
+172 PYPVYLTAEL

-187 FGLLRPAV
+187 FGLFHPAV

-209 HVLAHETTH
+209 HVLIHETTH

-245 AAVVSRRDCE
+245 AAIVSRRDCE

-263 KRLGEA
+263 RQLGES
-269 ERIPYGRTLL
+269 ERIPYGQTLL

-285 RTPESPMLSAT
+285 GRSESPMLSAT

-311 IAENRRTM
+311 IAENRRTV
-319 GVALLAMVTAAAL
+319 GVALLAVMTAAAL
-332 VCALTFT
+332 VCVLTFT

-352 LSGYALVFNTADRW
+352 LSGYALAFNTADRW

-395 HLFYNGVSLE
+395 HLFYNGVSPE

-433 TAEQADHVLVR
+433 TAEQADHVLVH
-444 WVDLTLAETDALNM
+444 WVDLPLAETDALSM

-469 YYHFHGDTNAPGDV
+469 YYHFHGDTNALGDV
-483 CFYAGEQSGDTVTLY
+483 CFYAGERSGDTVTLY
-498 YQPEQCGVHLAD
+498 YQPEQCGVQLVD
-510 TAGSNEEVWAKVTVE
+510 TAGSGEEVWAKVTVA
-525 PQKDGGFHIL
+525 PQSDGGFKL
-535 SNQLCHRPDGLLG
+535 RSNQLCARPDALLS
-548 ESRLLTGEE
+548 SRLLTGDE

-562 TEFFNSETADENGM
+562 TQFFNSQTTNEFGGVQHTL
-576 ANANYHNQFLTCLYD
+576 HNQFLTCLYD
-591 SPQNLNLFDL
+591 SPQNINLFDL
-601 FYNGIGTWEAPSRA
+601 FYNGIGTWEAPSQA

-688 SGERRGDYIQL
+688 GGEREGSYIRL

-707 SETNECV
+707 GETNECV

-731 VDSDV
+731 VDSV
-736 PSAFAYPEEDPWM
+736 TPSAFAYPEEDPWM

-759 EPQKMPLTRHSMDC
+759 QPQKTTLTRHSMDC

-792 QIYRSTDG
+792 RIYRSTDG

-810 AVGRD
+810 AAGRD
-815 GISEWEAD
+815 GMSEWKAD
-823 VFFTFPSNV
+823 VFFTFPNNV
-832 YVSNDAERTDLFFF
+832 DVSNDAERTDLFFF
-846 HDLLGHS
+846 EDLMGYS
-853 GFTVSYSDYLS
+853 GFTVTYRDYLS
-864 GGPGRGGQIG
+864 GGPGQGSQIG

-897 TTIMDLD
+897 AQLIDLD

-919 QIFFLRDGRFYEAD
+919 QIFFQRDSRFYEAD

-957 RRMTVSASVSMPEWA
+957 RRMTVSASADMPEWA
-972 TAEHRDPS
+972 DAEHRDPS

-1002 EATDHVVGTPDVPEA
+1002 EASDHVVGTPDVPEA

-1075 AGKPAAITLA
+1075 AGKPAAIMLA

-1104 YLFFIERDGQYTF
+1104 YLLFAEKDGQYTF
-1117 LEEQMINDARPGSET
+1117 LKEQMINDGGPGT
-1132 FEAEMQRWAVELGLA
+1132 PFFDAEMQRWAVELGLS
-1147 SVADAAPEEL
+1147 SVADTTPEEL
-1157 LSQLYDGSGG
+1157 LHQLYDGMGG
-1167 RFLTYLSAMSETDRQ
+1167 QFLTQLSTMSETDRQ
-1182 TVCRKLDTILQG
+1182 TVCQKLDVILQE

-1199 QSLYLD
+1199 QSLYMD
-1205 AVQTMAWCSHSF
+1205 AVQSLSWCAYSF
-1217 NDAQREAYDYFLE
+1217 NDAQQQAYDYFLE
-1230 HSARSSQAAY
+1230 YSARSAQAAQQ
-1240 RAQAVMDAL
+1240 AQQIMDAL
-1249 TGGGAVQMRLEPAD
+1249 VSEGTITLEYRENGSVNIRTLDPSQ
-1263 GVRGGDYT
+1263 GVT
-1271 VGVSDGSGAVRAQG
+1271 SLRAAA
-1285 FSGSFYWATASDSD
+1285 FSDSFFWAEAAPIED
-1299 PSGSSITLQ
+1299 GALPEPKLTLSSRNG
-1308 SPDGRCTITAWENS
+1308 DVTITVWGPCPQVYCVYQGRTYAFLAA
-1322 SIVRCEEP
+1322 
-1330 GETAW
+1330 GTA
-1335 LMAASTSSA
+1335 TGF
-1344 PYDGNT
+1344 DGDRP
-1350 VFTYLRKWYDEAEFN
+1350 FTYLRKWYDDAK
-1365 ALVDRLI
+1365 
-1372 VPADGRN
+1372 
-1379 REELAQSWLDA
+1379 AQ
-1390 VGDVTIH
+1390 
-1397 QVTPGS
+1397 
-1403 KYENSFVQNRVTV
+1403 
-1416 ESAEPAAGLYDPELL
+1416 
-1431 AGQHFTFTNERIF
+1431 
-1444 VPGNYR
+1444 
-1450 SKEQQTVNSSARAYH
+1450 
-1465 GEYGPMPGGGAF
+1465 
-1477 LDTRSGLL
+1477 
-1485 YQTAD
+1485 
-1490 GWKGTFAP
+1490 

>member
-1 MKEILLTSSV
+1 
-11 LILALLLLRLL
+11 
-22 FRKTISRRVQYAL
+22 
-35 WGLVLLRLLIPVN
+35 
-48 LPALRHNVLTAAE
+48 
-61 PVQAQVVQRLE
+61 
-72 RQEVFLPV
+72 
-80 ERAPLAQHPEAQ
+80 
-92 DAAPDVGAAVTRP
+92 
-105 AVPAASDG
+105 
-113 WVVATDTTAVR
+113 
-124 YRQLTAAEILTYI
+124 
-137 WYAGMAVMAVWF
+137 
-149 LTANVRFAVRLRRSR
+149 
-164 RPYPAAGC
+164 
-172 KYPVYLAEHL
+172 
-182 PSPCL
+182 
-187 FGLLRPAV
+187 
-195 YLTPAAVES
+195 
-204 PETLR
+204 
-209 HVLAHETTH
+209 
-218 ARHLDPL
+218 
-225 WSLLRCVCLAVYWF
+225 
-239 DPLVWI
+239 
-245 AAVVSRRDCE
+245 
-255 LACDEGAL
+255 
-263 KRLGEA
+263 
-269 ERIPYGRTLL
+269 
-279 RLIPVA
+279 
-285 RTPESPMLSAT
+285 MLSAT
-296 TMTAGKRELK
+296 TMTAGKKELK
-306 DRVTR
+306 DRITR
-311 IAENRRTM
+311 IAENRRTV
-319 GVALLAMVTAAAL
+319 GVALLAVVAAAAL
-332 VCALTFT
+332 VCAVTFT
-339 GAKPSVR
+339 GAKKGSQP
-346 SLTGEE
+346 LTQEE
-352 LSGYALVFNTADRW
+352 LAGYMLDFNTADSW
-366 QDSAGNDCTLRPVQ
+366 TDSQGNGCAFRPVQ
-380 FLTSVY
+380 LLTSVY
-386 DDPMKIDMY
+386 DQPRSIDMY
-395 HLFYNGVSLE
+395 QLFYNGVSPE
-405 QPISAA
+405 QAVSDA
-411 ERQELVDT
+411 ERQEVTDT
-419 CYDGYDPEVDLIKI
+419 YYSGSDPEVDLIRI
-433 TAEQADHVLVR
+433 TAEQADAVLTR
-444 WVDLTLAETDALNM
+444 WTGLTLAETDALNM
-458 GSFAYLANYDA
+458 GSFSYLSDYDA
-469 YYHFHGDTNAPGDV
+469 YYHFHGDTNAPGSV
-483 CFYAGEQSGDTVTLY
+483 CFYAGECSGDTVTLY
-498 YQPEQCGVHLAD
+498 YQPEQCGVYLVD
-510 TAGSNEEVWAKVTVE
+510 TAGSGEEVWAKVTAE
-525 PQKDGGFHIL
+525 PQSGGNLRIL
-535 SNQLCHRPDGLLG
+535 SNQICGRPDDLLG
-548 ESRLLTGEE
+548 VTRPLTGEE

-562 TEFFNSETADENGM
+562 TEFFNHDTDVDGVVR
-576 ANANYHNQFLTCLYD
+576 ANPHNQFLTCLYNA
-591 SPQNLNLFDL
+591 PQEINLYDL
-601 FYNGIGTWEAPSRA
+601 FYDGGGVREAPSQE

-624 ADGSQ
+624 EDGSQ
-629 ICPTYKL
+629 ICPTDKF
-636 TAAAMDAFLLEN
+636 TRADMDAFLLEN
-648 TGLTLAQTNKVD
+648 TGLTLAQTNQVD

-668 DYDAY
+668 EYDAY
-673 YLTKGDTNYRSVTFT
+673 YHTHGDTNYRSVTFT
-688 SGERRGDYIQL
+688 SGQRRGDYIQL

-707 SETNECV
+707 GETNECV

-731 VDSDV
+731 LDGDV
-736 PSAFAYPEEDPWM
+736 PSAFAYPDEEPWM
-749 TIPLDDLTPY
+749 TLPLSGLTPY
-759 EPQKMPLTRHSMDC
+759 QPQKTTLTRHSMDC

-792 QIYRSTDG
+792 RIYRSTDG

-810 AVGRD
+810 AAGRD
-815 GISEWEAD
+815 GMSEWEAD
-823 VFFTFPSNV
+823 VFFTFPNNAD
-832 YVSNDAERTDLFFF
+832 VSNDAERTDLFFF
-846 HDLLGHS
+846 EDLMGYS
-853 GFTVSYSDYLS
+853 GFTVTYRDYLS
-864 GGPGRGGQIG
+864 GGPGQGGQIG

-897 TTIMDLD
+897 AQLIDLD

-919 QIFFLRDGRFYEAD
+919 QIFFQRDSRFYEAD

-957 RRMTVSASVSMPEWA
+957 RRMTVSASAGMPEWA
-972 TAEHRDPS
+972 DAEHRDPS

-987 YYRDGELLVYKPDAA
+987 YYREGELLVYKPDAV

-1075 AGKPAAITLA
+1075 AGKPAAIMLA

-1104 YLFFIERDGQYTF
+1104 YLLFAEKDGQYTF
-1117 LEEQMINDARPGSET
+1117 LKEQMINDGGPGT
-1132 FEAEMQRWAVELGLA
+1132 PFFEAEMQRWAVELGLA
-1147 SVADAAPEEL
+1147 SVSDAAPEEL
-1157 LSQLYDGSGG
+1157 LFQLYDGKGG
-1167 RFLTYLSAMSETDRQ
+1167 SFLTQLSEMSETDRQ
-1182 TVCRKLDTILQG
+1182 TVCQKLDVILQE

-1199 QSLYLD
+1199 QSLYLG

-1217 NDAQREAYDYFLE
+1217 DGAQREAYDYFLE